1 MTGQVKNLAKQ
12 FNPKAG
18 SLLLRAHKQW
28 NDGKPR
34 SAFRLILAA
43 AKLGDPYGQQNLGY
57 FYDVG
62 IGVKPNRAAAM
73 HWYMRAYR
81 QGDCCSANNIG
92 TIYRDEGD
100 STRALE
106 WFERAVD
113 LGDTDANLEIAKI
126 YIREKNQVV
135 KAARHLRR
143 VIKAKAGMD
152 VTIASHEEAQRLLN
166 KYSV

>member
-1 MTGQVKNLAKQ
+1 VQGLDDTHAACELFREPLGQ
-12 FNPKAG
+12 
-18 SLLLRAHKQW
+18 
-28 NDGKPR
+28 
-34 SAFRLILAA
+34 
-43 AKLGDPYGQQNLGY
+43 
-57 FYDVG
+57 
-62 IGVKPNRAAAM
+62 
-73 HWYMRAYR
+73 R
-81 QGDCCSANNIG
+81 QV
-92 TIYRDEGD
+92 
-100 STRALE
+100 
-106 WFERAVD
+106 ERAVE